1 VWWLHKQRAWWV
13 VVFNNLVIFLLLC
26 SCAAVPSSRKYVGIP
41 SNPKGSVQPEDSF
54 PSMWEKWTVQ
64 IGAVGGGAPLQLINP
79 LTMIGGGDR
88 GGKDSQFPL
97 QIAATLMDSLLIE
110 AGLQHYANL
119 AKMTPEE
126 KTSFR
131 NAYFQRYD
139 VENHLL
145 IWCELQTTFT
155 ELYLDPNRWIMF
167 IQDDAGNQYEPLR
180 ILDGDSSFSRTVA
193 DRFPQFQPEQKELRW
208 KVHQKNLMLC
218 FPKKD
223 FLKKPILSGEVRFL
237 KLVFQLS
244 EDEKTRAEGM
254 WVFKQ

>member
-1 VWWLHKQRAWWV
+1 
-13 VVFNNLVIFLLLC
+13 
-26 SCAAVPSSRKYVGIP
+26 
-41 SNPKGSVQPEDSF
+41 
-54 PSMWEKWTVQ
+54 MWEKWTVQ

-79 LTMIGGGDR
+79 FTIIGGGDR
-88 GGKDSQFPL
+88 GGKESQFPL

-126 KTSFR
+126 KATFR

-145 IWCELQTTFT
+145 IWCELQTTWI
-155 ELYLDPNRWIMF
+155 ELYLDPNRWIIF

-180 ILDGDSSFSRTVA
+180 ILEGDSSFSRRVT
-193 DRFPQFQPEQKELRW
+193 DRFPEFQPEQKNLRW

-218 FPKKD
+218 FPRKD
-223 FLKKPILSGEVRFL
+223 FLKKPILSEGVRFL

-244 EDEKTRAEGM
+244 EDEKIRAEGI
-254 WVFKQ
+254 WAFKK